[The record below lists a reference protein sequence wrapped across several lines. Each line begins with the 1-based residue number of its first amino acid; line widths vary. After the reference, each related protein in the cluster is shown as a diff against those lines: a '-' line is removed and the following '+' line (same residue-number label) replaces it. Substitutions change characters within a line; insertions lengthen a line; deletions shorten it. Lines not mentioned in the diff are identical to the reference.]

1 MSLPNKNK
9 KESVKDPI
17 EISALLLLLS
27 SPVMSNS
34 LQPHGLW
41 HALSLPHHLP
51 KFVQIH
57 VHCIGDASQPSYPLM
72 PSSPALNLSQYQVL
86 SNELALCIR

>member
-1 MSLPNKNK
+1 MSLPNK
-9 KESVKDPI
+9 KESVKDPV

-27 SPVMSNS
+27 SPVMSDS
-34 LQPHGLW
+34 LQPHGLR

-72 PSSPALNLSQYQVL
+72 PSSSFALNQSQYQGL
-86 SNELALCIR
+86 FQ